1 MPSCDVKIIDD
12 SGNDISAYDTRG
24 EICVRGP
31 IVISGYF
38 ENPKANAESFDSEG
52 FFKTGDIV
60 YCDSKTKKWYVV
72 DRKKELIKVRGFQV
86 APPEIEAALLGNPHI
101 IDAAVIGIKHA
112 SEPDVELPR
121 AYVVKRP
128 GPESESLDEAA
139 VKKHCAERLAKFKEL
154 TGGVKFVDAIP
165 KNPSGKI
172 LKRVLRDQAKADQ
185 DQEKARL

>member
-1 MPSCDVKIIDD
+1 M
-12 SGNDISAYDTRG
+12 
-24 EICVRGP
+24 
-31 IVISGYF
+31 
-38 ENPKANAESFDSEG
+38 
-52 FFKTGDIV
+52 
-60 YCDSKTKKWYVV
+60 V

-86 APPEIEAALLGNPHI
+86 APPEIETTLLGHPQI
-101 IDAAVIGIKHA
+101 VDAAVIGIKHA
-112 SEPDVELPR
+112 SDPDVEHPR

-165 KNPSGKI
+165 KNASGKI
-172 LKRVLRDQAKADQ
+172 LKRVLRETAKAEQ

>member
-1 MPSCDVKIIDD
+1 MCI
-12 SGNDISAYDTRG
+12 
-24 EICVRGP
+24 RGP

-86 APPEIEAALLGNPHI
+86 APPEIEATLLGHPLI
-101 IDAAVIGIKHA
+101 VDAAVIGVKHA

-165 KNPSGKI
+165 KNASGKI
-172 LKRVLRDQAKADQ
+172 LKRVLRDMAKDEQ
-185 DQEKARL
+185 DSEKARL